1 MLDKLGVDMGSEF
14 VSASYKN
21 PWGTYEELE
30 LYKLNRRVFSG
41 EAKPSE
47 YAGYVAQREEQSSA
61 VWGIKDPALC
71 HTLHS
76 LLPYLDDV
84 RIVALTRE
92 PEDTI
97 QSFNRVELMGIN
109 AAKTWCAE
117 LTALFE
123 EQLKNFD
130 GPILELTWEE
140 VKANPADVTKA
151 LTTFCYEGLPIRP
164 GPQMKAKAIEHIKPP
179 KKVEGFGSIA
189 IGTRVGHT
197 PEPDFFVSWTAMTTG
212 GARTGDTILAPECY
226 QPAHWA
232 ATKLARAF
240 LKSGRDTLLM
250 VDDDMLFPPDALEK
264 MRSKEENWQYD
275 IVSCF
280 ATHKTWP
287 PKPIIMRLMD
297 PKDVSEPDRLKGDH
311 FKLVHDFEDGAVE
324 PTDAGGLA
332 FTLIR
337 REVFIPML
345 HPDYGLDYSWFFEY
359 GPGWESDD
367 IPFSRRCRELGFK
380 MAVDTDTR
388 VGHIGRRTLGYEQF
402 VAWREQEE
410 GSAPGQVDFTG
421 DDLIPILRE
430 VANSD
435 NGYAE
440 KAKVMLGMI
449 NDATEE

>member
-1 MLDKLGVDMGSEF
+1 MGQEF
-14 VSASYKN
+14 VPASYKN

-47 YAGYVAQREEQSSA
+47 YAGYVAQREEQPGT

-84 RIVALTRE
+84 RIVALSRNR
-92 PEDTI
+92 EDTI
-97 QSFNRVELMGIN
+97 QSFNRVELMGVN
-109 AAKTWCAE
+109 AAWTWCAE
-117 LTALFE
+117 LTTLFE

-130 GPILELTWEE
+130 GPVLNLTWEE
-140 VKANPADVTKA
+140 VKANPAGVTEA
-151 LTTFCYEGLPIRP
+151 LTTFCYEGLPVRP
-164 GPQMKAKAIEHIKPP
+164 GNEMKTRAIEHIKPP
-179 KKVEGFGSIA
+179 KKVEGFGSVA

-197 PEPDFFVSWTAMTTG
+197 PEPDFFTSWTAKLTG
-212 GARTGDTILAPECY
+212 NLRTGDTLLAPECY

-240 LKSGRDTLLM
+240 LRSGRDTLLM

-264 MRSKEENWQYD
+264 MRSKEENWPYD

-280 ATHKTWP
+280 ATHKVWP

-297 PKDVSEPDRLKGDH
+297 IEDVSEPDRLKGDH
-311 FKLVHDFEDGAVE
+311 FELVHDFEDGEVLWV
-324 PTDAGGLA
+324 DATGLA

-345 HPDYGLDYSWFFEY
+345 HPDYGLDYTWFFEY

-367 IPFSRRCRELGFK
+367 IPFSRKCRELGFK
-380 MAVDTDTR
+380 MAVDTETK
-388 VGHIGRRTLGYEQF
+388 VGHIGRRTMGYEQF
-402 VAWREQEE
+402 MAWKEQQKDVQ
-410 GSAPGQVDFTG
+410 PGQVDFAG
-421 DDLIPILRE
+421 DDLIPILRH

-435 NGYAE
+435 NGLSE
-440 KAKVMLGMI
+440 KASVMLRMI
-449 NDATEE
+449 ANATEE